1 VTALRAS
8 AVRRRI
14 LFVAA
19 RFPYPV
25 LKGDQVRAY
34 HQLRLLGARHDI
46 TLVAFADRP
55 VSAEERAHV
64 AQFCRAVVIVPIR
77 RIDMALAL
85 VRHCLSPL
93 PLQTLVYQTPAMA
106 AALREQLA
114 LGFDLVHVQL
124 ARMAEHAIGS
134 GTPCVV
140 DLIDALSLNMTRRA
154 SEKRGVPAA
163 IAALEARRMRG
174 YERRLCETVS
184 QLSVVSPID
193 RSAIGSYASLAVN
206 GNGVDLDRFAFTRR
220 GRRRN
225 ALVFSGNMRYF
236 PNVNAVGW
244 FAREVFPLIQRVI
257 PEATFTIVGTNPAR
271 EVSALAG
278 GGITVTGHVADLRPY
293 LTQATAAVVP
303 MRAGTGM
310 QNKVIEAMACGTP
323 IVATGYA
330 LGGIGAEDGRHVLIG
345 TDPTH
350 FALQTIRLLREPAL
364 RDRIAHEARLL
375 VERDHSWERSVR
387 DLEELYE
394 RAVLG

>member
-1 VTALRAS
+1 VRAAVAS
-8 AVRRRI
+8 VVRRRI

-55 VSAEERAHV
+55 VTAEERAHV
-64 AQFCRAVVIVPIR
+64 AQFCREIVIVPIS

-85 VRHCLSPL
+85 ARHCRSPL
-93 PLQTLVYQTPAMA
+93 PLQAVVYQTPAMT
-106 AALREQLA
+106 AALSEQLA
-114 LGFDLVHVQL
+114 RGFDLIHVQL

-140 DLIDALSLNMTRRA
+140 DLIDALSLNMSRRA
-154 SEKRGVPAA
+154 NEKRGLPAA

-193 RSAIGSYASLAVN
+193 RSAIGSYANLTVN
-206 GNGVDLDRFAFTRR
+206 GNGVDLDAFRFSRR
-220 GRRRN
+220 GRQAN
-225 ALVFSGNMRYF
+225 ALVFTGNMSYF
-236 PNVNAVGW
+236 PNVNAVRW
-244 FAREVFPLIQRVI
+244 FAHEVFPLIVRVV
-257 PEATFTIVGTNPAR
+257 PTATFTIVGTNPAR

-278 GGITVTGHVADLRPY
+278 RGITVTGHVPDVRTY
-293 LTQATAAVVP
+293 LARATAAVVP

-330 LGGIGAEDGRHVLIG
+330 LGGIGAEDGRSVMIG
-345 TDPTH
+345 RDAAH
-350 FALQTIRLLREPAL
+350 FATQTIRLLREPAL
-364 RDRIAHEARLL
+364 RDRIAREGRLL

-387 DLEELYE
+387 DLEALYE
-394 RAVLG
+394 RAMRR